1 MNFYE
6 ELEARGI
13 VQDKSHDEL
22 VNKLN
27 NDSLSFYVG
36 FDPTA
41 KSLQLGNLF
50 VVTTMKRFQDAG
62 HKPYVLVGGA
72 TGMIGDPSG
81 KSDERNLLDE
91 ETLKANLEGQKA
103 QLEKLLSYDGANGAV
118 TVNNLDWIGKFS
130 LIEFLR
136 DVGKRF
142 RVSEMLSKDSVKSRI
157 TSDAGISFTEFTYQ
171 MIQGYDFAH
180 LNKEYGVS
188 LQIGGSDQ
196 WGNMTAGM
204 DLTRKM
210 HSNQAFCLTVPLV
223 TDSNGKKFGKSEGGA
238 IYLDPTMTSPY
249 KMYQYLLNSDDTSV
263 VQYLKYFT
271 FLSLEEIAEYEKQ
284 TQEEPHLRAA
294 QKKLAEEVV
303 RYVHGEQGVEAALRA
318 TSFFFGQK
326 IENVSDAEVAS
337 IFEDVP
343 SVSLSKDFLNEGDYL
358 EMLAETPL
366 FKSKGEAKRS
376 VSQNGV
382 AINNEKCAD
391 LEKKI
396 SSADLC
402 SETSLIIRKG
412 KKNYCVVKFG

>member
-1 MNFYE
+1 MNFYS

-22 VNKLN
+22 VDKLN

-62 HKPYVLVGGA
+62 HRPYVLVGGA

-91 ETLKANLEGQKA
+91 ETLKANLEGQKS
-103 QLEKLLSYDGANGAV
+103 QLEKLLSYHGENAAV

-136 DVGKRF
+136 DIGKRF

-180 LNKEYGVS
+180 LNKEYGVT
-188 LQIGGSDQ
+188 LQVGGSDQ

-210 HSNQAFCLTVPLV
+210 HGNQAYCLTVPLV

-249 KMYQYLLNSDDTSV
+249 KMYQYLLNSDDSSV
-263 VQYLKYFT
+263 IQYLKFFT
-271 FLSLEEIAEYEKQ
+271 FLSLSEIDELQKKTE
-284 TQEEPHLRAA
+284 EEPHLRTA

-303 RYVHGEQGVEAALRA
+303 RYVHGEDGLNSALRA

-326 IENVSDAEVAS
+326 T
-337 IFEDVP
+337 
-343 SVSLSKDFLNEGDYL
+343 Y
-358 EMLAETPL
+358 
-366 FKSKGEAKRS
+366 
-376 VSQNGV
+376 
-382 AINNEKCAD
+382 
-391 LEKKI
+391 
-396 SSADLC
+396 
-402 SETSLIIRKG
+402 
-412 KKNYCVVKFG
+412 